1 MAKIIGFSGSTVKSG
16 VVEKAME
23 QVLKSTGHE
32 WELVRLNTLNMKQCI
47 GCVGC
52 ATTNRCVLKDDINEI
67 LDKIEEADA
76 ILVGGLARMG
86 RLNSLTTMFFERL
99 SPLFHRKMLT
109 KGKLAASVAGGFM
122 AQEAVKEDLSSLFQA
137 FSMEE
142 VGSITIDGNAS
153 CFKCGYGET
162 CDYSAFRAK
171 YGQDAKITDDV
182 FYVFDKDEEAVE
194 KATLLGKKIAEAI
207 SKKTAEATN

>member
-16 VVEKAME
+16 VLEKAME

-32 WELVRLNTLNMKQCI
+32 WELVRLNDINMKYCT

-52 ATTNRCVLKDDINEI
+52 GTTNRCVLKDDINEI
-67 LDKIEEADA
+67 LDKILEADA
-76 ILVGGLARMG
+76 ILLGGVARFG
-86 RLNSLTTMFFERL
+86 KLNALTKVFIERL
-99 SPLFHRKMLT
+99 FPFVHRYMLT
-109 KGKLAASVAGGFM
+109 KGKIAATVAGGFFH
-122 AQEAVKEDLSSLFQA
+122 QEVVKDELSSILQTLG
-137 FSMEE
+137 MED

-162 CDYSAFRAK
+162 CNYSAFRAK

-182 FYVFDKDEEAVE
+182 FYVFDKDEKAVE

-207 SKKTAEATN
+207 NQKAKNLK